1 MLDSIYIRS
10 TLSQPHCRS
19 TDAFGIE
26 DFEYISSRSLLD
38 SVVISTLHKHWF
50 SHSE

>member
-26 DFEYISSRSLLD
+26 DFEYISSYYQDHCWTLL
-38 SVVISTLHKHWF
+38 
-50 SHSE
+50 